1 MCRVL
6 TYLAIGERRCAPNDF
21 STASSGSFF
30 PAITHSAMFQFVH
43 LEEFAMNA
51 TVKSLGI
58 DRLGLEE
65 RLNLVEEIWDSIGA
79 KDEEIPLTGAQRSEL
94 ERRIAEDD
102 ANPSNAVSWDE
113 VKAATL
119 SRLGQ

>member
-1 MCRVL
+1 
-6 TYLAIGERRCAPNDF
+6 
-21 STASSGSFF
+21 
-30 PAITHSAMFQFVH
+30 
-43 LEEFAMNA
+43 MNA

-65 RLNLVEEIWDSIGA
+65 RLNLVEEIWDLIAA
-79 KDEEIPLTGAQRSEL
+79 KGEEVPTTAAQLAEL
-94 ERRIAEDD
+94 QHRVAEDD
-102 ANPSNAVSWDE
+102 AEPGSTVAWED